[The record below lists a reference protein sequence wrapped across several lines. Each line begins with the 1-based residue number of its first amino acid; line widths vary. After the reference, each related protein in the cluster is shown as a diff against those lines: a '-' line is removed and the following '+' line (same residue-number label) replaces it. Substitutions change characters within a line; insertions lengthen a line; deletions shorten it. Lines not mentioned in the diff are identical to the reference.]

1 MERLLFLD
9 GKNYADDLPELVR
22 TAVRGIIFVDGK
34 LLIRAYLEKEN
45 RGSTK
50 TARRVEDP

>member
-1 MERLLFLD
+1 
-9 GKNYADDLPELVR
+9 LPELVR

-34 LLIRAYLEKEN
+34 LLLIRAYLEKEN